1 MNHLQAAVSVYNPDD
16 LLDLLGLVII
26 GVFLVASAAVSTWI
40 SNRKMK
46 QKVDEVHEQVRNSH
60 PADRNLRDDI
70 DQISEGVQ
78 HLHNRIDGL
87 ATRVDGI
94 ATRVDKLV
102 H

>member
-1 MNHLQAAVSVYNPDD
+1 MNLQAAVSVYNPDD

-26 GVFLVASAAVSTWI
+26 GGFLVASAAVSTWI
-40 SNRKMK
+40 SNRTMK
-46 QKVDEVHEQVRNSH
+46 RKVDEVHEQVRNSH
-60 PADRNLRDDI
+60 PEDRNLRDDI

-94 ATRVDKLV
+94 ATRVDKIV